1 MRSSSQTVA
10 LIATFGLDGCNVSVL
25 RFVCNVRHPAADAG
39 GSSPP
44 RRRVPLPGQEG
55 QSPMKLTPEQ
65 LETVLFAL
73 ADGRD
78 YRIGRLGDCDDLEQG
93 TACEAHK
100 DDLEKS

>member
-1 MRSSSQTVA
+1 
-10 LIATFGLDGCNVSVL
+10 
-25 RFVCNVRHPAADAG
+25 
-39 GSSPP
+39 
-44 RRRVPLPGQEG
+44 
-55 QSPMKLTPEQ
+55 MKLTPEQ

-100 DDLEKS
+100 DDLEKSNEYQALGELLSGQAAQ